1 MAHFTLISSNKHSQF
16 SNKSRAPLSSST
28 KAHSYS
34 LSTQTTMPH
43 ASCNSGYHH
52 VRSSKP
58 HSPPHTSLQLHI
70 HSLHSPSCRMR
81 VDRINGIRF
90 IFSGGALG
98 ENLKGEF
105 SNAANESFFATVSQ
119 QHGQTE
125 GNSKIDDKY

>member
-1 MAHFTLISSNKHSQF
+1 
-16 SNKSRAPLSSST
+16 
-28 KAHSYS
+28 
-34 LSTQTTMPH
+34 MPH

-70 HSLHSPSCRMR
+70 HSLHSPSCRMW

-119 QHGQTE
+119 RHGQTE